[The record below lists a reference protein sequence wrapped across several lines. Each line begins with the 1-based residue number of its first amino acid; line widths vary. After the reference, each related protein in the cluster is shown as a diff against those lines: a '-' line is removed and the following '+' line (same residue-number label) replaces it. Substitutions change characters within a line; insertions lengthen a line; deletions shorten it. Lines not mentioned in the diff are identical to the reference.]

1 MGLLGGGGRAAHP
14 KRLTDMDICLRFI
27 TDGIRDTMDHYR
39 RDDLPLHRLTW
50 ELCQRID
57 TLVPHAPAVWIDQ
70 LRDLQRRVAE
80 LHARGEHAELTDL
93 ERGAL
98 HDSMRQLRAVLG
110 LDRS

>member
-1 MGLLGGGGRAAHP
+1 
-14 KRLTDMDICLRFI
+14 MDICLRFI